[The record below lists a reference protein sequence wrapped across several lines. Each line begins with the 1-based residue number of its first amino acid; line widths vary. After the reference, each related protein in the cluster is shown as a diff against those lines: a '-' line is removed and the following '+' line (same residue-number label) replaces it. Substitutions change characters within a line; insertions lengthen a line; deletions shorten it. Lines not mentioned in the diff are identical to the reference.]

1 MAEIDQVANEVGG
14 DADESSAAGSGA

>member
-1 MAEIDQVANEVGG
+1 VAEIDQVANEVGG